1 MEKECTGHEKDAGF
15 YPENRHGRVSHL
27 YMYILPT
34 TSISSDLLLTVQ
46 NTGWKVFGAFVI
58 VVAALA
64 TAAFT
69 LYCWLRCQR
78 NKLA

>member
-1 MEKECTGHEKDAGF
+1 M
-15 YPENRHGRVSHL
+15 VW
-27 YMYILPT
+27 
-34 TSISSDLLLTVQ
+34 LTVQ

-64 TAAFT
+64 IAAFT
-69 LYCWLRCQR
+69 LYCWLKCQR